1 MKTNPNDPI
10 GKSSQVSFNAQG
22 RLNET
27 HFDGMTIRQYYA
39 GLALQGLL
47 AGRKTDLSAQTL
59 AKQSIMA
66 ADALIDELNLTD
78 SQA

>member
-1 MKTNPNDPI
+1 MKTNPNDPASA
-10 GKSSQVSFNAQG
+10 G
-22 RLNET
+22 NEYD
-27 HFDGMTIRQYYA
+27 HGSYNP
-39 GLALQGLL
+39 GLSKREYFAAMAMQGLL
-47 AGRKTDLSAQTL
+47 AGRSKDLSAQTL